1 MDKAR
6 ARREGSQGGAATQ
19 GGGGSGG
26 AAGGAKKDP
35 GTWVDAPKDPN
46 DSRRGHQPVKE
57 GLQGSVIRYISL
69 QNQAMNTNRS

>member
-6 ARREGSQGGAATQ
+6 AKREGSTGGAGPQ
-19 GGGGSGG
+19 GAGGGSGG

-46 DSRRGHQPVKE
+46 DNRRGHQPVQE
-57 GLQGSVIRYISL
+57 GLQGSVIRYHIFSL
-69 QNQAMNTNRS
+69 PLS